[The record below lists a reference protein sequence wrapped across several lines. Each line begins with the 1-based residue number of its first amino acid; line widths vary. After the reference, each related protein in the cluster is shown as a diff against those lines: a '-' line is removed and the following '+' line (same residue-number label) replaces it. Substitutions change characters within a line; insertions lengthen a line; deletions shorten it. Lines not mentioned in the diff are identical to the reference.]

1 MRMVQTSNRPA
12 LVPPRAVP
20 IEQAALRAVV
30 YADVFDYPLQ
40 PAEIHRY
47 LHGVAATPDA
57 TAVALARHRAP
68 DGPLSY
74 RDGFYT
80 LRGRE
85 GLVELRQHRA
95 TYAKR
100 LWPKAVSYGRLIAGL
115 PFVRMVAVTGSL
127 AWNNVDEPGDIDYL
141 VVTEPGRLWLCRWF
155 IAALRRVARLDG
167 VPLCPN
173 YVVSTRALLLGEQ
186 NLYGAYE
193 LARMTPIAGLGTY
206 RRLRR
211 ANPWAHVYL
220 PNAVDPPRAPAS
232 EVRRA
237 RRWGRRALAR
247 LTRLGERS
255 LRSSLGTALERWEM
269 AYRIRKRANQL
280 GDGTESAFGPDRCQE
295 HTGGHR
301 QRALAAFADR
311 LRTLGDGAMTEVPTA
326 LA

>member
-1 MRMVQTSNRPA
+1 MRMVQTANRRA

-127 AWNNVDEPGDIDYL
+127 AWHNVDDKGDIDYL
-141 VVTEPGRLWLCRWF
+141 IVTEPGRLWVCRWL
-155 IAALRRVARLDG
+155 IAALARVALLDG
-167 VPLCPN
+167 VYLCVN
-173 YVVSTRALLLGEQ
+173 YVISTRALALADR
-186 NLYGAYE
+186 NLYTAYE
-193 LARMTPIAGLGTY
+193 LARMTPIAGLGMY

-211 ANPWAHVYL
+211 ANPWVEAYL
-220 PNAVDPPRAPAS
+220 PNAATSPPHAPQRDAPRPPC
-232 EVRRA
+232 RRNAGLA
-237 RRWGRRALAR
+237 RLAR
-247 LTRLGERS
+247 LTRRLLGS
-255 LRSSLGTALERWEM
+255 PLRPAL
-269 AYRIRKRANQL
+269 
-280 GDGTESAFGPDRCQE
+280 D
-295 HTGGHR
+295 
-301 QRALAAFADR
+301 
-311 LRTLGDGAMTEVPTA
+311 
-326 LA
+326 